1 MIYQATTSIPLESLR
16 CSSPKPTIDHFF
28 ISHLSISEEEVFL
41 QTPKCT
47 SKGVSKVIDFIIPP
61 NAPFL
66 NWIASL
72 EERVQQLIYEKRD
85 VWFIEA
91 TVTMDDI
98 QSSFVSVLK
107 QKGDTYTLRAQ
118 VHPTV
123 HAPLVFNEA
132 KLPIEETSIKETT
145 PVIGLLHFVGIRF
158 NQRMFQLV
166 VHVKQLL
173 AITSSPKCLI
183 QYEELL
189 DIEESKN

>member
-1 MIYQATTSIPLESLR
+1 MIYQATSSIPLESLQ
-16 CSSPKPTIDHFF
+16 CSSPKPTLDHFF
-28 ISHLSISEEEVFL
+28 ISQLSIFNEEVLL

-47 SKGVSKVIDFIIPP
+47 SKGVSKVIDFIIPQ
-61 NAPFL
+61 NQPFL
-66 NWIASL
+66 DWIASL
-72 EERVQQLIYEKRD
+72 EERVQQLIYEKREI
-85 VWFIEA
+85 WFMD

-118 VHPTV
+118 VPSHSI
-123 HAPLVFNEA
+123 VFNEA

-166 VHVKQLL
+166 VHVKQLMS
-173 AITSSPKCLI
+173 ITSSSKCLI
-183 QYEELL
+183 QYEEL
-189 DIEESKN
+189 

>member
-1 MIYQATTSIPLESLR
+1 MIYQATTSIPLESIQ
-16 CSSPKPTIDHFF
+16 CSSPKPTLDHFF
-28 ISHLSISEEEVFL
+28 ISPLSISNEEVLL

-47 SKGVSKVIDFIIPP
+47 SKGVSKVVDFVIPP

-72 EERVQQLIYEKRD
+72 EERAQHLIYEKREA
-85 VWFIEA
+85 WFVDN
-91 TVTMDDI
+91 VTMDDI

-107 QKGDTYTLRAQ
+107 PKGDTYTLRAQ
-118 VHPTV
+118 VHPSA

-132 KLPIEETSIKETT
+132 KLPIEESSIKETT

-158 NQRMFQLV
+158 NQQMFQLV

-189 DIEESKN
+189 DIGDSKN

>member
-1 MIYQATTSIPLESLR
+1 MIYQATSSIPLESIQ
-16 CSSPKPTIDHFF
+16 CSSPKPTLDHFF
-28 ISHLSISEEEVFL
+28 ISHLSITNEEILL

-61 NAPFL
+61 NQPFL
-66 NWIASL
+66 DWIASL

-85 VWFIEA
+85 LWFVD

-107 QKGDTYTLRAQ
+107 QKGDMYTLRAHVQ
-118 VHPTV
+118 PTV
-123 HAPLVFNEA
+123 HSPLVFNEA

-145 PVIGLLHFVGIRF
+145 PLIGLLHFVGIRF

-166 VHVKQLL
+166 VHVKQLM
-173 AITSSPKCLI
+173 AITSSNKCLI

-189 DIEESKN
+189 DI

>member
-1 MIYQATTSIPLESLR
+1 M
-16 CSSPKPTIDHFF
+16 D
-28 ISHLSISEEEVFL
+28 
-41 QTPKCT
+41 
-47 SKGVSKVIDFIIPP
+47 
-61 NAPFL
+61 
-66 NWIASL
+66 
-72 EERVQQLIYEKRD
+72 
-85 VWFIEA
+85 
-91 TVTMDDI
+91 TVTMNDI

-118 VHPTV
+118 VPSHSI
-123 HAPLVFNEA
+123 VFNEA

-158 NQRMFQLV
+158 NQQMFQLV

-189 DIEESKN
+189 DIGDSKN